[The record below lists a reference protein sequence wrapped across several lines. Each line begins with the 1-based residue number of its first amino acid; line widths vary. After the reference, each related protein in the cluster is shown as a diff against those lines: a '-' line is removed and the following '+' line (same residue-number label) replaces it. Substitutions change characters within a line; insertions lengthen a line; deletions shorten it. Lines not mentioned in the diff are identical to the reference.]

1 MSILGSRGLTI
12 AQRTGFNQYHNYNV
26 FKDNEHA
33 MFTAG
38 NGAVCKSIYYIL
50 IVSLSGIA
58 EFDARSANI
67 L

>member
-1 MSILGSRGLTI
+1 MSIRGGRGLTI

-33 MFTAG
+33 MYTAG

-50 IVSLSGIA
+50 IVSLPGVA
-58 EFDARSANI
+58 EYDAWSANK